1 MDTPKP
7 TMQMYSFVQ
16 DAYDFFNDK
25 LFAGEL
31 PPCLLTLQREKTR
44 WDTSPRIAGRV
55 EGSKSYMKLHL
66 ILRFSLH
73 INHWN

>member
-1 MDTPKP
+1 MNTPKP

-31 PPCLLTLQREKTR
+31 PPCLLTLQREKNTMGYDVLFSFSTFSR
-44 WDTSPRIAGRV
+44 ARYKS
-55 EGSKSYMKLHL
+55 GSS
-66 ILRFSLH
+66 FCS
-73 INHWN
+73 

>member
-31 PPCLLTLQREKTR
+31 PPCLLTLQREKKH
-44 WDTSPRIAGRV
+44 DGILLLESLAGRR
-55 EGSKSYMKLHL
+55 ETS
-66 ILRFSLH
+66 RT
-73 INHWN
+73 

>member
-16 DAYDFFNDK
+16 DAYDFFNDN
-25 LFAGEL
+25 
-31 PPCLLTLQREKTR
+31 
-44 WDTSPRIAGRV
+44 
-55 EGSKSYMKLHL
+55 L